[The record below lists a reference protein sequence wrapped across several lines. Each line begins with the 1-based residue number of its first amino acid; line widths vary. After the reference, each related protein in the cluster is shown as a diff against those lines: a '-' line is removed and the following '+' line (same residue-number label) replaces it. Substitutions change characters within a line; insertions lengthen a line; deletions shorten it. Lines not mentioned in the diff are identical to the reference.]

1 MSTATR
7 VTELVPTEE
16 PLYSY
21 IESTSDYSHISVRT
35 NNPEIDTA
43 KLKVIPE
50 SGLRTA
56 LNEAYGMFES
66 IEVSKTNTELECA
79 IDNNKTTMEC
89 DGPVTVRNEAY
100 GRLTEDSV
108 TGDDYYVNEGMGGIN
123 KVTMKTNEA
132 YGTTKQPQMAKL
144 TYDYI
149 VNPSAVSHDPPTT
162 LNLAYG
168 DVTKDSVIATDAN
181 KSSGTAEVEM
191 TRNEAYVGVRQT
203 SSDND
208 PPQRMRH
215 TVQSLHEDE
224 LETYYYL
231 NLILISK
238 QTLYHVYTSILYTY
252 NLPVAIFTI
261 DIK

>member
-16 PLYSY
+16 PLYSC

-35 NNPEIDTA
+35 NNPEIVTA
-43 KLKVIPE
+43 KLKVTPE

-79 IDNNKTTMEC
+79 VDNNKTAMEC

-123 KVTMKTNEA
+123 EVTMTTNEA

-144 TYDYI
+144 
-149 VNPSAVSHDPPTT
+149 PTT
-162 LNLAYG
+162 
-168 DVTKDSVIATDAN
+168 
-181 KSSGTAEVEM
+181 
-191 TRNEAYVGVRQT
+191 
-203 SSDND
+203 
-208 PPQRMRH
+208 
-215 TVQSLHEDE
+215 
-224 LETYYYL
+224 
-231 NLILISK
+231 ILPIL
-238 QTLYHVYTSILYTY
+238 QLYHMIHPRY
-252 NLPVAIFTI
+252 
-261 DIK
+261 